1 MAVLEK
7 FTEMCDEFKLAHS
20 KQISWQ
26 KTKRDN
32 SVQLCDVLWFWD
44 DTEIIFGE
52 RVIAEFTKH
61 LSEQRWLHLWEQKS
75 WM

>member
-32 SVQLCDVLWFWD
+32 SFQLCDGSDFEMTLRSF
-44 DTEIIFGE
+44 
-52 RVIAEFTKH
+52 
-61 LSEQRWLHLWEQKS
+61 SENEL
-75 WM
+75 